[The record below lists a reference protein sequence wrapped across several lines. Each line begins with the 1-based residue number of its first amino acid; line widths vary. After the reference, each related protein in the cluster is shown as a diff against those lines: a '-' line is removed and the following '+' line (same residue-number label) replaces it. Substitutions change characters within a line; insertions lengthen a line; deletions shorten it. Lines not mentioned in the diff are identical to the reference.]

1 MNTLSIRNISKTY
14 RNSKVK
20 SLDNVSLELS
30 AGVYGVMGPNGAGK
44 STLMNIIAD
53 NILPD
58 DGTVRF
64 GNLLS
69 SSDEFRAL
77 LGYMPQQ
84 QGIYEEFTA
93 VRFLWYFS
101 ALKGIPKREAR
112 VKIEY
117 LLKLVNLQD
126 DAYKKLGAY
135 SGGMK
140 QRVLLAQALLN
151 DPRILML
158 DEPTAGLDPKERVRT
173 RNFIAETAKDKIVLL
188 ATHIVSDVEK
198 IAKEIIF
205 IKHGKIIE
213 RGSLPELLASYSGK
227 ADTLEDIYLYLYQEA
242 GDDL

>member
-1 MNTLSIRNISKTY
+1 MSTLFVSNISKTY
-14 RNSKVK
+14 KNNKIK
-20 SLDNVSLELS
+20 ALNGVSLELT
-30 AGVYGVMGPNGAGK
+30 AGVYGVLGPNGAGK

-58 DGTVRF
+58 TGTVSYDQ
-64 GNLLS
+64 LPA
-69 SSDEFRAL
+69 SSDAFREL

-84 QGIYEEFTA
+84 QGIYEDFTA
-93 VRFLWYFS
+93 VRFLWYFA
-101 ALKGIPKREAR
+101 ALKGISKREAR

-126 DAYKKLGAY
+126 DAYKRLGAY

-173 RNFIAETAKDKIVLL
+173 RNFIAETAKDKVVLL

-205 IKHGKIIE
+205 IKHGTIIE
-213 RGSLPELLASYSGK
+213 RGSLPDLLERYAGQ
-227 ADTLEDIYLYLYQEA
+227 ADTLEDIYLHLYNE
-242 GDDL
+242 